1 MRFFMFIF
9 RKLRINVFYK
19 IMVAERNNF
28 SSNAKNFFYNFH
40 VFTKLHF
47 YKFINRMNGS
57 YEMIWKLNYGN

>member
-9 RKLRINVFYK
+9 RKLSITFFCK

-28 SSNAKNFFYNFH
+28 SSNAKQNFYNFH

-47 YKFINRMNGS
+47 HKFINRINGS
-57 YEMIWKLNYGN
+57 

>member
-1 MRFFMFIF
+1 
-9 RKLRINVFYK
+9 
-19 IMVAERNNF
+19 MVAERNNF
-28 SSNAKNFFYNFH
+28 SSNAKKFFYNFH

>member
-9 RKLRINVFYK
+9 RKLSITFFYK

-28 SSNAKNFFYNFH
+28 CSNAKIFFYNFH
-40 VFTKLHF
+40 VFTKLDF